1 MAQKPPLRAIILDND
16 ETTGSYAILF
26 AIIHTL
32 HQIPNI
38 KMSTVATI
46 LQRLGTWMIR
56 NHVFRPGLRML
67 LQTILQLKY
76 ENKIDIVIMYTNQK
90 DDDPPE
96 SYNEAGG
103 DFLPVLWSVPMCIA
117 YMFCYLMGDNVINMI
132 MSRPANH
139 IRLPNGIIMKHW
151 YRVLQQF
158 PDRPIDIRSMIF
170 IDDLACPA
178 YISPVSIPRNAT
190 DPSCW
195 YRVDPYKR
203 KLSEREI
210 YACLEVCCKDF
221 FKPDDLYECVYAHY
235 ISYMPSMT
243 TTPNTKTMLQVCD
256 ALQAK
261 FGPVSLPA
269 EIPSPNYSPTA

>member
-1 MAQKPPLRAIILDND
+1 MAQKPPLRAVILDND

-67 LQTILQLKY
+67 LQTILQLKL

-90 DDDPPE
+90 DGHPPDSYIEEE
-96 SYNEAGG
+96 S
-103 DFLPVLWSVPMCIA
+103 DFLPVLWSVPLCIA
-117 YMFCYLMGDNVINMI
+117 YMFCYLMGDNVVNMI
-132 MSRPANH
+132 LSRPANH
-139 IRLPNGIIMKHW
+139 IKLTNGVIIKHW
-151 YRVLQQF
+151 YRILEQF
-158 PDRPIDIRSMIF
+158 PDRPRDIRSMIF

-178 YISPVSIPRNAT
+178 YISSVGISKHAT

-195 YRVDPYKR
+195 HRVEPYTR
-203 KLSEREI
+203 VLSDREI
-210 YACLEVCCKDF
+210 YDCLQICFKDI
-221 FKPDDLYECVYAHY
+221 FKTEDLYDNVYAHY
-235 ISYMPSMT
+235 INYMPRT
-243 TTPNTKTMLQVCD
+243 TSTPNTRPMLNASD

-261 FGPVSLPA
+261 FGYVQLPS
-269 EIPSPNYSPTA
+269 EIPSPKY